1 MVTIL
6 EPKTDPKPKLEPE
19 PKVGMVAEAVPP
31 LEEAQPRVGYLEM
44 RYAMPFAGVRYY
56 AFRPR
61 SAAILKHIA
70 PEGLEPKQL
79 AAKLIDEKVI
89 LL

>member
-6 EPKTDPKPKLEPE
+6 ETRTDTEPNLELVMAPVQLRE
-19 PKVGMVAEAVPP
+19 GNH
-31 LEEAQPRVGYLEM
+31 PRVGYLEM

-56 AFRPR
+56 AFRP
-61 SAAILKHIA
+61 SNEAS
-70 PEGLEPKQL
+70 PKPVGPGEHVPVPL
-79 AAKLIDEKVI
+79 AAQLIDERVI

>member
-6 EPKTDPKPKLEPE
+6 EPKVDISVEPVSLPDSLPEEVQPK
-19 PKVGMVAEAVPP
+19 A
-31 LEEAQPRVGYLEM
+31 GYLEW

-56 AFRPR
+56 SFQSRPAPGTESVKSPDTLPR
-61 SAAILKHIA
+61 RLSA
-70 PEGLEPKQL
+70 Q
-79 AAKLIDEKVI
+79 LIDERVI

>member
-6 EPKTDPKPKLEPE
+6 EPRVDTEAKLQLEVESVPVPE
-19 PKVGMVAEAVPP
+19 DVP
-31 LEEAQPRVGYLEM
+31 QRTGYLEM

-56 AFRPR
+56 SFRPSR
-61 SAAILKHIA
+61 ESTAEYVKPAEPVPA
-70 PEGLEPKQL
+70 PL
-79 AAKLIDEKVI
+79 AAQLIDERVI